1 MHEPVLLGET
11 VTLLNLSAARRAVDA
26 TLGGGGHAEAILRA
40 LPPDG
45 QLLGLDADP
54 EAVARARERLAAY
67 GDRFQ
72 ARHARFSRLAEAL
85 AAAGWDAVDAVLF
98 DLGVSSFQLE
108 DPRRGFSFQEDGP
121 LDMRMNPDEPLTAAE
136 LVNRLSERELE
147 SLLRAYGEE
156 PRARRIA
163 RAIVERRAS
172 APFTRT
178 LELAACVEAAVGGR
192 RGARL
197 HPATRTFQALR
208 MAVNREPEELA
219 AGLEAGLAALR
230 RGGRMAVISFHSLED
245 RAVKQ
250 FARAHEGRWES
261 LPEGGARWRG
271 ATPAV
276 RAVTR
281 RAVRP
286 TEDECRRNPRARS
299 ARLRV
304 VERVE

>member
-11 VTLLNLSAARRAVDA
+11 VTLLNISAARRAVDA

-67 GDRFQ
+67 GERFQ
-72 ARHARFSRLAEAL
+72 ARHARFSRLADAL

-98 DLGVSSFQLE
+98 DLGVSTFQLE

-136 LVNRLSERELE
+136 LVNRLSEAELE
-147 SLLRAYGEE
+147 SLLRAGGEE
-156 PRARRIA
+156 LRARRIA
-163 RAIVERRAS
+163 RAIVEQRAR

-208 MAVNREPEELA
+208 RAVNREAEELV

-230 RGGRMAVISFHSLED
+230 RGGRLAVISFHSLED
-245 RAVKQ
+245 RTVKQ

-276 RAVTR
+276 RVVTR
-281 RAVRP
+281 RAVWP